1 MQTTDEKTLLLTLE
15 GIVLAEDGSSWSEA
29 KKQTVLTTTLASEH
43 ALDEEFQTQ
52 VEALGVEVA
61 DEAKKGGAEALLGRG
76 GEGTVRP
83 ITYSKVA
90 TGN

>member
-1 MQTTDEKTLLLTLE
+1 LE

-29 KKQTVLTTTLASEH
+29 KQQIVLTTTLVSEH

-52 VEALGVEVA
+52 VEALGVAVA

-76 GEGTVRP
+76 GGEGTVRP

>member
-1 MQTTDEKTLLLTLE
+1 
-15 GIVLAEDGSSWSEA
+15 
-29 KKQTVLTTTLASEH
+29 
-43 ALDEEFQTQ
+43 
-52 VEALGVEVA
+52 VEALGVAVA

-76 GEGTVRP
+76 GGEGTVRP